1 MSVFHHHSGIDTQYI
16 THFHVR
22 QGDRSAG
29 LAWDLR
35 DKKPREV
42 LVFRSTQGF
51 VEEDVDPQGDERQR
65 PVYQGSDLHV
75 RLTDRSLTNDIA
87 YYYSVFARGD
97 DGDWHLQ
104 LTDTVAPRSESHW
117 QRAGFAGDGESL
129 QRIID
134 MDIDSEVGY
143 F

>member
-1 MSVFHHHSGIDTQYI
+1 M
-16 THFHVR
+16 
-22 QGDRSAG
+22 
-29 LAWDLR
+29 
-35 DKKPREV
+35 
-42 LVFRSTQGF
+42 FRSTQGF